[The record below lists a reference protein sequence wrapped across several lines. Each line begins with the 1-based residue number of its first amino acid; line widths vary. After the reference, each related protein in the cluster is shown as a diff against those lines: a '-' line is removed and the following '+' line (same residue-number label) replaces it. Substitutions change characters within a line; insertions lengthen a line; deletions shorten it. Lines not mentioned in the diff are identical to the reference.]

1 MACSPIYLVEELEF
15 NRGLSDSKIDV
26 LSSAL
31 TLSPPQFKYKIT
43 MKKREAFEFN
53 IRSREYI
60 LIKGH

>member
-1 MACSPIYLVEELEF
+1 MEELEF